1 LSKVTGEAAKVVG
14 DDKPKGLTAAIM
26 AAGTAAQKAHLE
38 DARDKAVA
46 LQAEVFSKAAAYDN
60 GVILAGYVAFF
71 ALWAG
76 SNKDV
81 SHLCRLVTVALMGTS
96 LLCYM
101 AWHILQM
108 LTRQTY
114 EFKLANVMK
123 LVGDAKRFNEEWAK
137 TLIEEQRA
145 LVRIM
150 RFWPFLFVPAVGLG
164 FLAGGIL
171 TYNSLAVI
179 FGWPQLAN

>member
-1 LSKVTGEAAKVVG
+1 MSKATSDAAKVVG

-26 AAGTAAQKAHLE
+26 AAGTAAQKAHLD

-46 LQAEVFSKAAAYDN
+46 LQADVFSKATAYDN
-60 GVILAGYVAFF
+60 GVVLAGYVAFF

-81 SHLCRLVTVALMGTS
+81 SHLCRLTTVALMGTS

-101 AWHILQM
+101 GWHILQM

-123 LVGDAKRFNEEWAK
+123 LVGDAQRFNEEWAK

-145 LVRIM
+145 MVRTM
-150 RFWPFLFVPAVGLG
+150 RFWPYLFVPAVGLG
-164 FLAGGIL
+164 FLAGAIL
-171 TYNSLAVI
+171 TYNALAVI
-179 FGWPQLAN
+179 LNWPQLAN

>member
-1 LSKVTGEAAKVVG
+1 MNKITVEAAKAVG
-14 DDKPKGLTAAIM
+14 DDKPRGLTAAIM
-26 AAGTAAQKAHLE
+26 AAGTSTQKAHLE

-76 SNKDV
+76 SSKDV
-81 SHLCRLVTVALMGTS
+81 SQLCRLVTVALMGTS

-101 AWHILQM
+101 GWHVLQM

-114 EFKLANVMK
+114 EFKLAKVMK

-137 TLIEEQRA
+137 TMIEEQRA
-145 LVRIM
+145 MVQIM
-150 RFWPFLFVPAVGLG
+150 RFWPFLFVPAVGFG
-164 FLAGGIL
+164 FIAGGVL

-179 FGWPQLAN
+179 FDWPQLAN